1 MTARLWLLSLEAA
14 PAAPDR
20 AILPSSLFHPS
31 APYYVY
37 PCPFTQLHIPLVCS
51 PDFRPLR
58 PLLTTSGVCQLF
70 ESELKKRNPQQRNIT
85 YDISDLHSFIDE
97 LGDCGCM
104 VYEAEIQGYRPYNK
118 DWIKAKVLKHLQ
130 RQA

>member
-20 AILPSSLFHPS
+20 AILPSSLFHL
-31 APYYVY
+31 
-37 PCPFTQLHIPLVCS
+37 CTLLRIPLSVYSTTYTPMVCS
-51 PDFRPLR
+51 PDFCPLR
-58 PLLTTSGVCQLF
+58 PLLTTTGVCQLF

>member
-1 MTARLWLLSLEAA
+1 MGRARETWRPRRSTQSCWSSTAQTRAFFDYEAVSLML
-14 PAAPDR
+14 D
-20 AILPSSLFHPS
+20 
-31 APYYVY
+31 
-37 PCPFTQLHIPLVCS
+37 
-51 PDFRPLR
+51 
-58 PLLTTSGVCQLF
+58 GVCQLF